1 MCIISYSCE
10 YTSSRP
16 KSQKIGIIKS
26 LKFDLG
32 EVQEKIISSA
42 HSTLVQGKRVIKFG
56 FRCEYGD
63 QLVLGRALVKGM

>member
-1 MCIISYSCE
+1 M
-10 YTSSRP
+10 
-16 KSQKIGIIKS
+16 
-26 LKFDLG
+26 DLG

-63 QLVLGRALVKGM
+63 QLVLGRALVKGMQIT